1 MHALNVFIGYLLEQ
15 GFSDNELHSVKCE
28 IHNLLNLLINKY
40 EDIVGGI
47 WSLCCLTMP
56 SIRTDIRITRRH
68 VRTTLILAS
77 SYLLCLF
84 QLQALNNDIVENQIE
99 RKEQRQRLL
108 KKMKFL

>member
-1 MHALNVFIGYLLEQ
+1 MNTH
-15 GFSDNELHSVKCE
+15 
-28 IHNLLNLLINKY
+28 LLNLLINKY

-56 SIRTDIRITRRH
+56 SIRTDIRIRRH

-108 KKMKFL
+108 KKMKCL